1 MALEKVLALDST
13 GVIEKEIETG
23 GGGGAGTAT
32 KQSITLSLGQTVVV
46 VPGGYTAAGVLVFLN
61 GAYLSPSEYAA
72 SSSPNIVLAI
82 GAPSTGS
89 VLDVIVLTA
98 DGLAVLTGVHNLG
111 VGSFAKN
118 KIINGKME
126 IAQRGV
132 NFPAASGYTLD
143 AWVYAAVSAAIVTI
157 SKGFVGGEFQNCLQA
172 TVTTADAI
180 ISAGDVAVLQHRIE
194 GYNITDLIG
203 ATFTLSFLVKSA
215 KTGVHCCSLKNV
227 APNKSYVAEYTIL
240 EANVWEYK
248 TITIVGGL
256 PVDGTW
262 NYTNGIGL
270 RVLFAMVC
278 GATYQ
283 TTPDAWQSGD
293 FNATANQ
300 VNALDTIGNSFA
312 ITGVQLEL
320 GSVAT
325 PFEHRPYGQ
334 ELALCQ
340 RYYFDPYA
348 GITAANVPVGM
359 AWQGNSTSG
368 FNAEIKFPVPMR
380 VHPIL
385 GDITPSNFAV
395 GYPYSYGISSLAAIG
410 ASSGNS
416 IVLQGALATWTGPP
430 CGQLYR
436 PGTTGSLPFSSEL

>member
-61 GAYLSPSEYAA
+61 GAYLSPAEYAA
-72 SSSPNIVLAI
+72 SASPSIVLAI

-89 VLDVIVLTA
+89 VLDVIVLAA

-126 IAQRGV
+126 IAQRGGS
-132 NFPAASGYTLD
+132 FPAASGYTLD
-143 AWVYAAVSAAIVTI
+143 AWVYAAASAAIVTI
-157 SKGFVGGEFQNCLQA
+157 SKGFVGGEFQSCLQA
-172 TVTTADAI
+172 TITTADAI
-180 ISAGDVAVLQHRIE
+180 ISAGDVAAMQHRIE

-203 ATFTLSFLVKSA
+203 ATFTLSFFVKSS
-215 KTGVHCCSLKNV
+215 KTGIHCCSLKNV

-256 PVDGTW
+256 PVAGTW

-300 VNALDTIGNSFA
+300 VNVLDTVGNSFA

-340 RYYFDPYA
+340 RYYEM
-348 GITAANVPVGM
+348 GG
-359 AWQGNSTSG
+359 GNSEGFFCGDVTSG
-368 FNAEIKFPVPMR
+368 STYYYGHTFQVSKRAPPTVTLTSQLASGFPSTASIFQGSPTTRGFATVRTSNATVNGGFYA
-380 VHPIL
+380 
-385 GDITPSNFAV
+385 DS
-395 GYPYSYGISSLAAIG
+395 
-410 ASSGNS
+410 
-416 IVLQGALATWTGPP
+416 WTA
-430 CGQLYR
+430 
-436 PGTTGSLPFSSEL
+436 SSEL